1 MTLRQAQGN
10 KAKII
15 GVGSCV
21 PDKVVT
27 NNDLA
32 KFVETNDEWIRTR
45 TGIQERRISDEKTA
59 TSDLA
64 IVAAQKAL
72 KAADLPAAD
81 LDLIIVGTTSPD
93 YLFPSVGCLLQHR
106 LGAAKAAAFD
116 VSAACSGFNYA
127 LNVASAFIEN
137 GTYKNILVVGA
148 DTLTKYLDW
157 KDRGTC
163 VLFGDGAGAV
173 VLTASNDGSGI
184 LASWLKAEG
193 HLGHHL
199 IMPGGGSRDPEEKNG
214 RFITMGGKEVFKFA
228 VRVLE
233 ESINGVLKKA
243 GLKVED
249 IDLLIPHQAN
259 IRIINH
265 VVKKM
270 ALPKEKV
277 YVNLHKYGNTS
288 AASIPLALDEAIA
301 DGKIKNNDI
310 IVLSGFGAG
319 LTSGANV
326 IKWGG

>member
-1 MTLRQAQGN
+1 MR
-10 KAKII
+10 AKII

-32 KFVETNDEWIRTR
+32 KSVETNDEWIRTR

-72 KAADLPAAD
+72 KAADMSAAD

-93 YLFPSVGCLLQHR
+93 YLFPSVGCILQNK
-106 LGAAKAAAFD
+106 LGATRAAAFD
-116 VSAACSGFNYA
+116 VSAACSGFNFA
-127 LNVASAFIEN
+127 LNVGSSFIEN
-137 GTYKNILVVGA
+137 GTHKNVLVVGA

-173 VLTASNDGSGI
+173 VLTAADDGTGI

-193 HLGHHL
+193 QSGHHL

-214 RFITMGGKEVFKFA
+214 RFITMDGKEVFKFA

-233 ESINGVLKKA
+233 ESIREVLKKA
-243 GLKVED
+243 GLRIED
-249 IDLLIPHQAN
+249 VDLFIPHQAN

-270 ALPKEKV
+270 GLPKEKV

-326 IKWGG
+326 IKWGGK